1 MSREIT
7 EKMLNPSTPTC
18 IVILGSGFAAIEV
31 LKKLQ
36 KEFNANNSVEISL
49 VSRDNFI
56 LFTPM
61 LPEVAS
67 GMIETRNIVTPV
79 RSFCKK
85 AKFYQAKVKSID
97 LNGEK
102 LILTHP
108 IGTESQPDGLRERI
122 LKYDYLVIALGSE
135 NNFFKMSDVQKYS
148 FTMKPSFLEIIS

>member
-1 MSREIT
+1 MSRNSL
-7 EKMLNPSTPTC
+7 EKTVNPSNSPTR

-36 KEFNANNSVEISL
+36 KEYNTNNGVEITL

-85 AKFYQAKVKSID
+85 ARLLSGQSKIYRS
-97 LNGEK
+97 
-102 LILTHP
+102 
-108 IGTESQPDGLRERI
+108 
-122 LKYDYLVIALGSE
+122 
-135 NNFFKMSDVQKYS
+135 
-148 FTMKPSFLEIIS
+148 

>member
-1 MSREIT
+1 MSKNSVERAA
-7 EKMLNPSTPTC
+7 NPSSSPIR

-36 KEFNANNSVEISL
+36 KVFNTNNDVEITL

-67 GMIETRNIVTPV
+67 GMIETRHIVTPV

-85 AKFYQAKVKSID
+85 LRFYQAKVKSKIC
-97 LNGEK
+97 
-102 LILTHP
+102 
-108 IGTESQPDGLRERI
+108 RV
-122 LKYDYLVIALGSE
+122 LKYFPIAHAFAFE
-135 NNFFKMSDVQKYS
+135 NC
-148 FTMKPSFLEIIS
+148 P

>member
-1 MSREIT
+1 MSKEIA
-7 EKMLNPSTPTC
+7 EKKVNSTNSPTR

-36 KEFNANNSVEISL
+36 NEFNTNNNIEITL

-79 RSFCKK
+79 RAFCEK

-102 LILTHP
+102 LIMTH
-108 IGTESQPDGLRERI
+108 E
-122 LKYDYLVIALGSE
+122 LVGNLNQMVGM
-135 NNFFKMSDVQKYS
+135 NTY
-148 FTMKPSFLEIIS
+148 